1 MATSDSN
8 SRLHTVYEK
17 IMYDSGV
24 KGETRVWKIYVQSES
39 DDITNQHNISPA
51 TIIREHGVLDGAMT
65 QTSRIISTG
74 KNIGKSNQTSPIQQ
88 AISEAESVVT
98 KKMREGYKE
107 DISARGETHVILPML
122 AQDWTKIRWK
132 PSPPLFAQPKLDG
145 VRMIVV
151 KNGDGSITMTTR
163 QGKDIHFMDHIRDCI
178 GSVLPTGWV
187 LDGELFSASKTF
199 EEITGIVR
207 KSVVEHTN
215 PDDICAIEY
224 HVFDMFMIG
233 REDVPFTIR
242 KEYMTSLEKALEM
255 AMTSPM
261 TSARTCPVKIVP
273 TYLITTEAEVESIHS
288 RMSEEGH
295 EGTIYR
301 VPRGLYAPRA
311 RSKDLLKRKDFMTE
325 EYRIIDY
332 TEADGRDIGT
342 VIWIVET
349 SPGGSRFNVRPRG
362 TIEQRR
368 EWFAKGGEYVGK
380 MLTVRFQNLSE
391 AGIPRFP
398 VGLSIRDYE

>member
-1 MATSDSN
+1 
-8 SRLHTVYEK
+8 
-17 IMYDSGV
+17 
-24 KGETRVWKIYVQSES
+24 
-39 DDITNQHNISPA
+39 
-51 TIIREHGVLDGAMT
+51 MT
-65 QTSRIISTG
+65 QTSRVISTG

-145 VRMIVV
+145 VRMVVV

-215 PDDICAIEY
+215 PEDIRAIEY

-233 REDVPFTIR
+233 REDVPFTTR
-242 KEYMTSLEKALEM
+242 KEYMVNLEKALSMSM
-255 AMTSPM
+255 ALALPM
-261 TSARTCPVKIVP
+261 TSARDCPVKIVP
-273 TYLITTEAEVESIHS
+273 TYLLTSEQEIESIHS

-301 VPRGLYAPRA
+301 VPSGLYAPRA

-325 EYRIIDY
+325 EYRIVDY

-342 VIWIVET
+342 VIWVVET
-349 SPGGSRFNVRPRG
+349 SLGGSRFNVRPRG
-362 TIEQRR
+362 TIEKRR
-368 EWFAKGGEYVGK
+368 EWFAKGGDFIGK

>member
-1 MATSDSN
+1 MAESN
-8 SRLHTVYEK
+8 IRLDTIYEK
-17 IMYDSGV
+17 TLYDAGV
-24 KGETRVWKIYVQSES
+24 KGETRVWKIYVQSN
-39 DDITNQHNISPA
+39 TNGTA

-65 QTSRIISTG
+65 RTSRVITTG
-74 KNIGKSNQTSPIQQ
+74 KNIGKSNQTTPNQQ
-88 AISEAESVVT
+88 AVNEAESIVT

-107 DISARGETHVILPML
+107 QIESRGETHVILPML

-145 VRMIVV
+145 VRMVVV

-163 QGKDIHFMDHIRDCI
+163 QGKDIYFMDHIRDCVA
-178 GSVLPTGWV
+178 SVVPTGWV
-187 LDGELFSASKTF
+187 LDGELFCSTKTF

-215 PDDICAIEY
+215 VEDIRAIEY

-233 REDVPFTIR
+233 REDIPFTTR
-242 KEYMTSLEKALEM
+242 REYMISLEKALQ
-255 AMTSPM
+255 M
-261 TSARTCPVKIVP
+261 TSAYSRDCPVKIVP
-273 TYLITTEAEVESIHS
+273 TYLLTTSEEIESIHS
-288 RMSEEGH
+288 RMNEEGH

-301 VPRGLYAPRA
+301 VPGGLYVPRA

-325 EYRIIDY
+325 EYRIVDY

-342 VIWIVET
+342 VIWVVEV
-349 SPGGSRFNVRPRG
+349 SPEGSRFNVRPRG
-362 TIEQRR
+362 NMEQRR
-368 EWFAKGGEYVGK
+368 EWFTNGRYYIGK